1 MVGACVTIPF
11 GNGNRIMK
19 GYIIGLSYEPKFFV
33 SKIKCIQKIEER
45 ELTTSEQLLQLA
57 VWMKERYGCTMNEAI
72 KTVMPMKRTV
82 KIKEDRT
89 LQLAISLD
97 KAKAFL
103 AELEKKA
110 NTGARVRLL
119 KECICQGTVQVRE
132 VKKKLNLQES
142 TIQSLINNGIIRSA
156 TSRVYRNPIGGGIGR
171 IAPIQLNHDQQMIV
185 DAINQN
191 ISLSVMKNYLIHG
204 ITGSGK
210 TEVYMAIM
218 ERVIHEGK
226 QVILLIPEI
235 ALTFQTVQRFYG
247 RFGDRVSILN
257 SRLSEGERFDQDR
270 KSVV

>member
-1 MVGACVTIPF
+1 MLF
-11 GNGNRIMK
+11 
-19 GYIIGLSYEPKFFV
+19 
-33 SKIKCIQKIEER
+33 
-45 ELTTSEQLLQLA
+45 
-57 VWMKERYGCTMNEAI
+57 
-72 KTVMPMKRTV
+72 
-82 KIKEDRT
+82 
-89 LQLAISLD
+89 
-97 KAKAFL
+97 
-103 AELEKKA
+103 
-110 NTGARVRLL
+110 
-119 KECICQGTVQVRE
+119 
-132 VKKKLNLQES
+132 
-142 TIQSLINNGIIRSA
+142 RS
-156 TSRVYRNPIGGGIGR
+156 GGIGR

-257 SRLSEGERFDQDR
+257 SRLSEGERFDQYERIHHVANVCNIFTIMFFVD
-270 KSVV
+270 KEN